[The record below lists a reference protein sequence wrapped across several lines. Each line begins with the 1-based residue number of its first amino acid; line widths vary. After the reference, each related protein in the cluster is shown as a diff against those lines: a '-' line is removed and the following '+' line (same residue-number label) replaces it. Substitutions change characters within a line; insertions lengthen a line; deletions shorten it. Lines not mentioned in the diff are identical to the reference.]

1 MMIGVDTNVVIR
13 FLAHDDEPQYKK
25 AFSLFSSQIVFIPDS
40 VIQETEWVL
49 RYAYE
54 FSPEA
59 ICEALSGLFGLK
71 NVRISNPVLIAQA
84 IEWHKQGLDFSDAMH
99 LSQCQNCEAL
109 FTFDKSFYAKGK
121 ALSHCSVELP

>member
-1 MMIGVDTNVVIR
+1 MIGADTNVVIR

-25 AFSLFSSQIVFIPDS
+25 AFSLFSSQVVFIPDS

-59 ICEALSGLFGLK
+59 ICEALSRLFGLK

-121 ALSHCSVELP
+121 ALSYCSVELP